1 MPRLAPDGVR
11 CKETRL
17 TTGNME
23 RKLLALYI
31 SEQKKE
37 RIQKYISSFAWYE
50 VGTIRNR
57 SKQDILKVKHYFSI
71 FQKTYRIYILLEFLM
86 QDSY

>member
-37 RIQKYISSFAWYE
+37 RTQKYISSFALPISA
-50 VGTIRNR
+50 VAVATGLGIGG
-57 SKQDILKVKHYFSI
+57 YFI
-71 FQKTYRIYILLEFLM
+71 GMILLRVCLL
-86 QDSY
+86 